1 MELFSGIF
9 IICALVT
16 QALTL
21 KCFKCESSTGNCT
34 QQKVCDPALNLQCTT
49 MLITSRIGV
58 RTARQIIKDCGNC
71 FVPTSLNTGILAQF
85 TGSSCC
91 NSDLCNDPS
100 HEVKENMTLNGLE
113 CDGCHSDSSAA
124 CANSTSIVKCV
135 GIQNRCSHNYIPLS
149 SSGEHIVFKGCVSES
164 ICEYHKSS
172 SFGVQT
178 SPDIHSCKESLCN
191 KDTAF
196 TGQLCHSCIGEPG
209 GCQSRI
215 MQCISS
221 SCRTVSIKEVNNG
234 TSQEHFVKGCGNCT
248 ENVSLNTGTFKV
260 ERVEECCQSH
270 LCNNRTIAVKAN
282 TTLNGL
288 ECYGCAPLSNNMCED
303 WKERVKCV
311 GKQSW
316 CLHLSAT
323 ATSLQNVTLKG
334 CASESICKNPDLL
347 KIHHLRPEQDFY
359 CCNGSGCNRGS
370 VPSGRSTAQTTTPAN
385 TVTANNYSSTLPVNM
400 INAVLANNSLSVEM
414 SSANTT
420 YNLTVSNHNS
430 MEQTSPVN
438 SSDPVTLANN
448 SPKPQTAVVQPA
460 DTVTL
465 NSHSPAPQ
473 TAAVQ
478 PADTV
483 TLNSHSPAI
492 RCLPLL
498 PLITLVACLF

>member
-49 MLITSRIGV
+49 MLITSRI
-58 RTARQIIKDCGNC
+58 
-71 FVPTSLNTGILAQF
+71 
-85 TGSSCC
+85 
-91 NSDLCNDPS
+91 
-100 HEVKENMTLNGLE
+100 VKENMTLNGLE